1 MRLCDLAA
9 YAAEALEEIWRN
21 RMRSLLTIV
30 GMIVGTASII
40 AVIGTGR
47 AAQAGIAAT
56 LGGFTDAGIFVAV
69 DPQADDPNAARMQYR
84 DSRAIVERN
93 PELIQRVYP
102 FYERSYRV
110 DADGI
115 AYDTFVVS
123 GSGDAAQR
131 LPLLGGRWIDR
142 QDIFAASHVCLISQ
156 DLADRF
162 FHSYNVMGREVRVR
176 GSRFRIV
183 GVYARGANVLS
194 ATLAGSEYVV
204 VPYTTFAQL
213 APGPIDLLK
222 FYALPGADPKAAA
235 DAVVHT
241 LQRLHGARAQYQ
253 ILDNRS
259 LIESFDRTLGVVA
272 NGLAAVGAIS
282 LLVAGIGIMNVMLVA
297 VTERTHEIGL
307 RKSIGASSRDITEQF
322 LLEALFLSAIGGV
335 IGSALGLI
343 VTVASYAAIQ
353 RYIGPATVPYATI
366 AVLAIAFSASIGLIF
381 GTYPAIRAGKMEP
394 AAALRA

>member
-1 MRLCDLAA
+1 MKRLAA
-9 YAAEALEEIWRN
+9 YAVEALEEIWRN

-40 AVIGTGR
+40 AVIGTSR
-47 AAQAGIAAT
+47 AVQAGIAAT
-56 LGGFTDAGIFVAV
+56 LGGFTDAGVFVAV
-69 DPQADDPNAARMQYR
+69 DPQADDPNSSRMQYR
-84 DSRAIVERN
+84 DARAIVERN
-93 PELIQRVYP
+93 PELIQQVYP

-110 DADGI
+110 NANGI

-142 QDIFAASHVCLISQ
+142 ADLLAASHVCLISQ

-162 FHSYNVMGREVRVR
+162 FHSYDVIGRELRVR

-213 APGPIDLLK
+213 APGPVDLLK
-222 FYALPGADPKAAA
+222 FYALRGADTKAAG
-235 DAVVHT
+235 DAVIHT
-241 LQRLHGARAQYQ
+241 LKRLHGSHAQYQ

-307 RKSIGASSRDITEQF
+307 RKSIGASRRDITQQF
-322 LLEALFLSAIGGV
+322 LMEALFLSAIGGA
-335 IGSALGLI
+335 IGSALGLL

-353 RYIGPATVPYATI
+353 RYIGPANVPYALI
-366 AVLAIAFSASIGLIF
+366 AALAIAFSATIGLVF
-381 GTYPAIRAGKMEP
+381 GTYPALRAGKMEP

>member
-1 MRLCDLAA
+1 MKRLAS

-40 AVIGTGR
+40 AVIGTSR

-56 LGGFTDAGIFVAV
+56 LGGFTDAGIFIAV
-69 DPQADDPNAARMQYR
+69 DPQGDDPNASRMQYR
-84 DSRAIVERN
+84 DARAIVERN
-93 PELIQRVYP
+93 PELIEKVYP

-110 DADGI
+110 DANGV

-131 LPLLGGRWIDR
+131 LPLISGRWIEGTDLR
-142 QDIFAASHVCLISQ
+142 AASHLCLISE

-162 FHSYNVMGREVRVR
+162 FHSYDVLGRELRVR
-176 GSRFRIV
+176 GLRFRII

-204 VPYTTFAQL
+204 VPYTTFAQI
-213 APGPIDLLK
+213 APGPVDLLK
-222 FYALPGADPKAAA
+222 FYALPGVDGKAAG
-235 DAVVHT
+235 DAVIHT
-241 LQRLHGARAQYQ
+241 LQRLHGTHAQYQ

-307 RKSIGASSRDITEQF
+307 RKSIGASSRDITQQF
-322 LLEALFLSAIGGV
+322 LLEAFFLSAIGGA
-335 IGSALGLI
+335 IGSTLGLLF
-343 VTVASYAAIQ
+343 TVASYAAIQ
-353 RYIGPATVPYATI
+353 RYIGPTNVPYASI
-366 AVLAIAFSASIGLIF
+366 VLLAIAFSTTIGLVF
-381 GTYPAIRAGKMEP
+381 GTYPALRAGKMEP